1 MPRGGHA
8 VRGAVVVALDT
19 PYVLRRSTARVK
31 VATYG
36 DTSAVMHNLVAV
48 LLGRTTA
55 PGHLPVRVRGVERT
69 GC

>member
-1 MPRGGHA
+1 M
-8 VRGAVVVALDT
+8 
-19 PYVLRRSTARVK
+19 K